1 MDRTPRRATPPS
13 PAPRRGRGPLA
24 AATLA
29 FAVVGIAALWIVVA
43 GATDGRAAPMA
54 LVAGLDMALMVRL
67 AGLPAG
73 GARALAGGL
82 ATLAAIALA
91 LVGLAAAALGRP
103 FGLLPWE
110 SLGLLGP
117 DLAWLTITQQVGP
130 LEAGLLAAGLLAG
143 TLGSR

>member
-1 MDRTPRRATPPS
+1 MSSPPRRAAAPS
-13 PAPRRGRGPLA
+13 PPPRRMRWPIA

-29 FAVVGIAALWIVVA
+29 FAVIGIAALWIVVA

-54 LVAGLDMALMVRL
+54 LLAGLDMALMVRL
-67 AGLPAG
+67 AGLPG
-73 GARALAGGL
+73 GRGRALAGGL

-110 SLGLLGP
+110 SLALLGP

-130 LEAGLLAAGLLAG
+130 LEAGLLAAGVLAG
-143 TLGSR
+143 GLASR